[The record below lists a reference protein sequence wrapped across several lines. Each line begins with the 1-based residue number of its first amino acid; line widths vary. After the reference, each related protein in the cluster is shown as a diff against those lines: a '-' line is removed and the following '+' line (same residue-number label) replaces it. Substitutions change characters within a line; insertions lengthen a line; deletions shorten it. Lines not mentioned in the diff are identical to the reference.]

1 MITTNLPRLQAR
13 VPLTLTERVALA
25 TLALVTGAFAVYGV
39 ATHAPST
46 SAYVTI
52 VTVVGAAVVRLRQ
65 TNLPPRLV
73 LSLVGLA
80 VAHLAGGLVRVG
92 QDVLYNAH
100 AGNRLFQYDH
110 FVHASGVLIGTLVVW
125 HLFVAPM
132 GRGSRGADVVLLCIL
147 AGLGLGALNETI
159 EFAMTMLHHGAH
171 VGGYENTG
179 WDLVSNI
186 TGATVAGISIA
197 RRSTHS
203 AGDASRGDAT
213 EHRQNGMSRD
223 RSAPQ
228 LTRRGW

>member
-1 MITTNLPRLQAR
+1 LA
-13 VPLTLTERVALA
+13 ERGALA
-25 TLALVTGAFAVYGV
+25 TIALATVAFAIYGF

-52 VTVVGAAVVRLRQ
+52 VTIVGTAVVRLRQ

-73 LSLVGLA
+73 FSLAGLA

-92 QDVLYNAH
+92 HDVLYNAH
-100 AGNRLFQYDH
+100 AGNRFFQYDH

-125 HLFVAPM
+125 HVFIAPM
-132 GRGSRGADVVLLCIL
+132 GHASRRADAVILCIL

-186 TGATVAGISIA
+186 TGAMVAGTCIGFSSRAAAPAQEAQPGLGPPSSVCGRPRA
-197 RRSTHS
+197 R
-203 AGDASRGDAT
+203 
-213 EHRQNGMSRD
+213 
-223 RSAPQ
+223 
-228 LTRRGW
+228 